1 MPPGEPLGDA
11 GECPCPLTEVSE
23 SLGVVA
29 GMWGVLLEKRKK
41 KKDGPLRG
49 EKVKAL
55 DLGQKGVPR
64 RGLGVP
70 GDDGGQGTTNE

>member
-41 KKDGPLRG
+41 KKDLSG
-49 EKVKAL
+49 E
-55 DLGQKGVPR
+55 R
-64 RGLGVP
+64 RLKRSI
-70 GDDGGQGTTNE
+70 